1 MPTQLSVLRIIL
13 TFIIIAF
20 LLVPGPLPKAL
31 ALAGFVVASFTDW
44 LDGYLARRW
53 RQTSPFGALIDPIA
67 DKVLTLGL
75 FAAFVCLGL
84 VPLWMAMV
92 IAVRELLITG
102 VRLVVLRRQIVL
114 PAAAEGKHKMV
125 SQVVCLTMLLTVA
138 LLRAW
143 PGYDRLSPQV
153 VATLHGVVTACL
165 WVTVTLTA
173 VSGIAFF
180 WRHRVVLRQM
190 AQPSSG

>member
-20 LLVPGPLPKAL
+20 LLVPGPLPKTL

-75 FAAFVCLGL
+75 FAAFVWLGL
-84 VPLWMAMV
+84 VPLWMAAV

-125 SQVVCLTMLLTVA
+125 SQVVFLLMLLVVS
-138 LLRAW
+138 LMRAW
-143 PGYDRLSPQV
+143 PGHERVPSSIS
-153 VATLHGVVTACL
+153 AAINGVVIVCL

-180 WRHRVVLRQM
+180 WRHRTVLGQLSE
-190 AQPSSG
+190 PSSG